1 MRVAVCASLVLL
13 ACCTLASA
21 GRSKK
26 KVPKVEVPK
35 VEVPKVNEIRVNTD
49 YLEKSWGLN
58 SKSYKVDAS
67 PSFSDITL
75 VLEFTKDVPNLSEI
89 RQALGIGAKDRDT
102 ALVWLY
108 IFDEENVVVGKTK
121 DYRVYGELTGVKGDA
136 IRVRFYTNPIRNKF
150 KVEARPDKRLKES
163 GKDKQ

>member
-21 GRSKK
+21 GRGKK
-26 KVPKVEVPK
+26 KEPKVEVPK

-49 YLEKSWGLN
+49 YLEKSWGIK

-67 PSFSDITL
+67 RNGSDITI

-89 RQALGIGAKDRDT
+89 R
-102 ALVWLY
+102 W
-108 IFDEENVVVGKTK
+108 
-121 DYRVYGELTGVKGDA
+121 
-136 IRVRFYTNPIRNKF
+136 
-150 KVEARPDKRLKES
+150 
-163 GKDKQ
+163 

>member
-1 MRVAVCASLVLL
+1 MRVTVCASLVLL

-21 GRSKK
+21 GRGKK
-26 KVPKVEVPK
+26 KEPKVEVP
-35 VEVPKVNEIRVNTD
+35 EVNEIGVKVD
-49 YLEKSWGLN
+49 YLDKTWGLK
-58 SKSYKVDAS
+58 SKSYKVNS
-67 PSFSDITL
+67 YRSCSDITL

-89 RQALGIGAKDRDT
+89 RQALGIGAKERST

-121 DYRVYGELTGVKGDA
+121 DYLVYGELTGVKGDA
-136 IRVRFYTNPIRNKF
+136 IRLWFRTNPIRNKF
-150 KVEARPDKRLKES
+150 KVEARPDKKLKES

>member
-21 GRSKK
+21 GRGKK
-26 KVPKVEVPK
+26 KEPKVEVPK
-35 VEVPKVNEIRVNTD
+35 VEVPEVNEIRVNVD
-49 YLEKSWGLN
+49 YLDKTWGLK

-67 PSFSDITL
+67 PSCSDITL

-89 RQALGIGAKDRDT
+89 RQALGIGAKD

-108 IFDEENVVVGKTK
+108 IFDEENVVVGKSK
-121 DYRVYGELTGVKGDA
+121 DYLVYGELTGVKEDA
-136 IRVRFYTNPIRNKF
+136 VRVRFRTGVIFRNKF
-150 KVEARPDKRLKES
+150 KVEARPDKKLKES